1 MGPAGRTRQASP
13 LSVTYVW
20 AVPAFPS
27 LSGLLLFLAEG
38 PKFAL
43 LDTPAAH
50 GKETGYDSVKLGGW
64 GEDQA

>member
-27 LSGLLLFLAEG
+27 LSGLLLLLAEG
-38 PKFAL
+38 PQFAL
-43 LDTPAAH
+43 LDTPLPMAR
-50 GKETGYDSVKLGGW
+50 KLGMTVLS
-64 GEDQA
+64 